1 MPKTFRTRAV
11 MLAVGLA
18 LAFTLA
24 GRPASAALDMVV
36 GTRNVVKNEPVSN
49 CNTKAKDA
57 LNAVLSNASEVV
69 GVGDTGEWKAYGAPD
84 TSGNSFA
91 AAAIHCYPLDEVS
104 GYLVTF
110 TCAAQTPPNPDTASA
125 ICAKIAAAFGGQ
137 H

>member
-24 GRPASAALDMVV
+24 GRPAPAALDMVV

-84 TSGNSFA
+84 TSGNSFLR
-91 AAAIHCYPLDEVS
+91 PQP
-104 GYLVTF
+104 F
-110 TCAAQTPPNPDTASA
+110 TVIRST
-125 ICAKIAAAFGGQ
+125 K
-137 H
+137 